1 VPLVRCLH
9 QTWITYG
16 QDQRRRIWRKPED
29 LTRDN
34 LVCAVSRIGNDY
46 YWASRE
52 NTELVIEGAFEDLV
66 IKPSFESESFKFQP
80 FTRFLVTMLSSFTCL
95 HSRTSNGESF

>member
-1 VPLVRCLH
+1 MPLVRCLH
-9 QTWITYG
+9 QTWITYV
-16 QDQRRRIWRKPED
+16 QDQRRRIWRKPEN

-66 IKPSFESESFKFQP
+66 TNLPLKAS
-80 FTRFLVTMLSSFTCL
+80 LSSFNPS
-95 HSRTSNGESF
+95 HDFS

>member
-1 VPLVRCLH
+1 MPLVRCLH
-9 QTWITYG
+9 H
-16 QDQRRRIWRKPED
+16 QRRRIWRKPED
-29 LTRDN
+29 FTRDN

-52 NTELVIEGAFEDLV
+52 NTEFVIEGAFEDLV
-66 IKPSFESESFKFQP
+66 IKPSVESESFKFQP
-80 FTRFLVTMLSSFTCL
+80 FTRFLVTMLSSFTCQ